1 MKIFRLPIDKLKIC
15 DIIGDKEVRELKIKK
30 FDNIWV
36 MGLIL
41 CGVILI
47 SLYVLKIFFP
57 SFVVETAQNDK
68 ICKIG
73 KYIDTHKWAWYIASS
88 ILSFI
93 VMSLLCCCACR
104 KKTLNWKELVIIA
117 ADIAFMYIV
126 KAFLPKYYTAF
137 NYISMILLPCI
148 MRAKLL
154 PTTITFVSLILV
166 QTFTLEVRNIGLM
179 ITDCN
184 FATLL
189 ILVIDVYMFQILLYL
204 AMNCKRE
211 EM

>member
-1 MKIFRLPIDKLKIC
+1 
-15 DIIGDKEVRELKIKK
+15 
-30 FDNIWV
+30 
-36 MGLIL
+36 
-41 CGVILI
+41 
-47 SLYVLKIFFP
+47 
-57 SFVVETAQNDK
+57 
-68 ICKIG
+68 
-73 KYIDTHKWAWYIASS
+73 
-88 ILSFI
+88 
-93 VMSLLCCCACR
+93 MSLLCCCACR

-204 AMNCKRE
+204 AMNYKRE